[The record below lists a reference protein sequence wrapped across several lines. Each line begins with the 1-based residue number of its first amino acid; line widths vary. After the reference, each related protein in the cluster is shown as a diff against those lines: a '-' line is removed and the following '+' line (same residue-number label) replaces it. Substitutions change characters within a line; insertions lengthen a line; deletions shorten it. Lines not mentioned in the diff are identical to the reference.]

1 MNKNLLYGCIT
12 VLILMISCKS
22 KIFPVQDKQNNY
34 SDVDTT
40 FISNL
45 KNEKPIEIGP
55 CKKIYLSKIRNFIIT
70 DSYDSD
76 NFPLH
81 CIINYAEKGDT
92 SAQRVLYELSNSI
105 GDNVLK
111 FDYNNSSEIYR
122 FLSQTLFITPKSNEW
137 IPVLMKFAKDNT
149 CEQDGSGHWPSGAHF
164 GSYITGTIISN
175 LTNKEYAKELGNY
188 QSRILAD
195 EYLNSDNKSD
205 GCEWEKRIHK
215 IFMERLEKDYKDGKL
230 NFE

>member
-1 MNKNLLYGCIT
+1 MLTFFTLSCTISKNANNENNNKSESVET
-12 VLILMISCKS
+12 EILQNKVTEIPI
-22 KIFPVQDKQNNY
+22 KIGN
-34 SDVDTT
+34 
-40 FISNL
+40 
-45 KNEKPIEIGP
+45 
-55 CKKIYLSKIRNFIIT
+55 CKKIYLSEMRKFIIT

-92 SAQRVLYELSNSI
+92 TAQRVLYELSNSI
-105 GDNVLK
+105 GDNVLT

-122 FLSQTLFITPKSNEW
+122 FLSQTLFITPKSNKW

-149 CEQDGSGHWPSGAHF
+149 CEQDGSGHWPSCAHF
-164 GSYITGTIISN
+164 GLYITGTIISN

-205 GCEWEKRIHK
+205 GCEWQKRIHK
-215 IFMERLEKDYKDGKL
+215 IFMELLEKDFKDGKL